1 MSATKPNDLATSV
14 AVVYVMNV
22 DPLATVP
29 KILPDHSNLD
39 TVYTALKTA
48 YPFASFK
55 KLASSKGTKISE
67 TPDANNQQVTV
78 DDGNA
83 LIWDVSTPDSKI
95 TTSWYES
102 RNIDVREVLFGKQ
115 AVTITETL
123 VDFELSA
130 TVKEPTI
137 NARLVV
143 LILATRPDGKIEEFY
158 LVDGKITGEFITSFL
173 SNKEAPVGSDIT
185 FVTNDGGYIV
195 RKTPKL

>member
-1 MSATKPNDLATSV
+1 MSATKPHDLATSV

-22 DPLATVP
+22 DPLAVVP
-29 KILPDHSNLD
+29 KILPDQSNLD
-39 TVYTALKTA
+39 TVYSALKTE

-55 KLASSKGTKISE
+55 KLASTKGVQISE

-83 LIWDVSTPDSKI
+83 LIYDVSIPDSKVS
-95 TTSWYES
+95 TSWYES
-102 RNIDVREVLFGKQ
+102 RNTDVREILFGKQ

-130 TVKEPTI
+130 TVKEPTE
-137 NARLVV
+137 NAHLVV

-158 LVDGKITGEFITSFL
+158 LVDGKVTGDIVTSFL
-173 SNKEAPVGSDIT
+173 KYKEPPVGSDLT
-185 FVTNDGGYIV
+185 FVTNDGGYIL